1 MSEKGEEII
10 QNNVEVRKDGKVVE
24 NINVIEKQ
32 NYSKGFDAEIGR
44 NIELSLE
51 EDDKS
56 CNSCKNKKKKIK

>member
-1 MSEKGEEII
+1 MSEKGEDII
-10 QNNVEVRKDGKVVE
+10 QKITEVRKDGKVVE

-32 NYSKGFDAEIGR
+32 NDSKGCDAEISR

-56 CNSCKNKKKKIK
+56 SNSYKKKKKK